1 MAITTLEEL
10 QGWFDGLTEPERV
23 CRVWVRGK
31 VHSGICGRAAVG
43 MDRMAG
49 PRGLVCDVHKPN
61 TPEWFV
67 RFRPPE

>member
-10 QGWFDGLTEPERV
+10 QSWFDGLAEPERV

-31 VHSGICGRAAVG
+31 VHSGICARAAVG

-49 PRGLVCDVHKPN
+49 SRGLVCEVHKPN